1 MALLSAAEL
10 NVFISEVD
18 EQVLRKAGL
27 RWVLST
33 IGGEPLA
40 TELTEKGVHSCSMV
54 VCSVFFT
61 PTFTWILLE
70 CHCTSAE

>member
-1 MALLSAAEL
+1 MVVVLLSAAEL

-18 EQVLRKAGL
+18 ERVLRKAGV

-40 TELTEKGVHSCSMV
+40 MELTEKGVCTVSFSFYFCLI
-54 VCSVFFT
+54 VFEHHDAA
-61 PTFTWILLE
+61 L
-70 CHCTSAE
+70 AVN

>member
-1 MALLSAAEL
+1 MVALLGTAEL

-40 TELTEKGVHSCSMV
+40 TELSEKGVHTYSM
-54 VCSVFFT
+54 
-61 PTFTWILLE
+61 I
-70 CHCTSAE
+70 AR

>member
-1 MALLSAAEL
+1 MVVALLGAAEL

-18 EQVLRKAGL
+18 EQVLRKAGI

-40 TELTEKGVHSCSMV
+40 TELSEKGVGLHTYSM
-54 VCSVFFT
+54 
-61 PTFTWILLE
+61 I
-70 CHCTSAE
+70 AR